1 MDHRLWCLVAHEFAP
16 QLVPYVPGYF
26 PTEESLARR
35 RSLHS
40 RVIRSAYY
48 VPDVSGN
55 LLSVSY
61 LIKRGYSVNFSD
73 DECRIFC
80 KQDRELCGIA
90 KEVDGL
96 FIVNAKPIIP
106 EHAYISRTMREI
118 SEDSDLDPTSHETA
132 LVARTKTSKATLGIW
147 HRRLGHIS
155 LDAVKQLLRRNMVTG
170 MDISSDDTSGSTCV
184 PCLEGKQTRDEIPKE
199 SSTKHPRILHRIYSD
214 LCGLRQGEVTEVQR
228 RGLRST

>member
-1 MDHRLWCLVAHEFAP
+1 MDHRLWCLVTHEFAP
-16 QLVPYVPGYF
+16 QLVPHVPGYF

-90 KEVDGL
+90 KEVDG
-96 FIVNAKPIIP
+96 
-106 EHAYISRTMREI
+106 ISRTMREI

-214 LCGLRQGEVTEVQR
+214 LCGPMQKQLRQGEVTEVQR